1 MDRGEGDGAVT
12 PGMMLPDS
20 VAVLPELIVAI
31 GACALLLVELVLP
44 KPMRVRL
51 AYLSLIIIGAAAA
64 ATVALATEQAEVFGG
79 MFILDP
85 FSSYF
90 KLLLYLATALTILL
104 SIRYLEIE
112 RIHLGEYYAFLLFA
126 TCGLMVMVSS
136 GDLIMIFLGLELA
149 SVSLYI
155 LVGLNRVEPRPVEA
169 SAKYFVL
176 GSLSAAIF
184 LYGMSLLFGATGTTH
199 LASAAT
205 ALAHGHGGPVLLMA
219 MIFLL
224 AGFGFKVAVVPFHM
238 WTPDVYE
245 GAPTSVTAY
254 MSVAVKAATFAIFLR
269 VFLEVFG
276 LVKPHWTA
284 WLIGLSLATMLVGN
298 LAAIVQQNIKRML
311 AYSSIAHAGYAMLG
325 LIVGGPLGTMSLMLY
340 MAIYTV
346 MNLGAFGVV
355 ILMRRAGV
363 RGEQISDLSGLA
375 KEQPAAAL
383 AMLIF
388 MFSLAGIP
396 PTAGFVAKLYL
407 FMAAVNAGLV
417 WLAVVA
423 ILLSAVSAYY
433 YLRVVMVMY
442 MKEPSGPIEL
452 AWSPSAVTALA
463 VMLVVTLAI
472 GFYPAPLVNY
482 AQDAILRFSLHP

>member
-1 MDRGEGDGAVT
+1 MSGD
-12 PGMMLPDS
+12 LS
-20 VAVLPELIVAI
+20 VVLPELIVSI
-31 GACALLLVELVLP
+31 GACLLLLVDLMLP
-44 KPMRVRL
+44 HPSRAWL
-51 AYLSLIIIGAAAA
+51 AYLGLLIVGAAGA
-64 ATVALATEQAEVFGG
+64 ATIMLGAGRIEAFGG
-79 MFILDP
+79 LFILDP

-112 RIHLGEYYAFLLFA
+112 RIHLGEYYAFLLLA

-136 GDLIMIFLGLELA
+136 GDLLPIFLGLELA
-149 SVSLYI
+149 AVSLYS
-155 LVGLNRVEPRPVEA
+155 LAGLNRHDARPIEA

-184 LYGMSLLFGATGTTH
+184 LFGMSLLFGATGTTQ
-199 LASAAT
+199 LEKAAT
-205 ALAHGHGGPVLLMA
+205 ALAHGHGGPMVWLG

-224 AGFGFKVAVVPFHM
+224 AGFGFKAAVVPFHM

-254 MSVAVKAATFAIFLR
+254 MSVAMKTATFAVFMR

-276 LVKPHWTA
+276 PIKPQWTA
-284 WLIGLSLATMLVGN
+284 WLIGLSLATMVVGN

-311 AYSSIAHAGYAMLG
+311 AYSSIAHAGYAMIG
-325 LIVGGPLGTMSLMLY
+325 LIVGGELGMMSLMLY

-363 RGEQISDLSGLA
+363 QGEQIGDLAGLA

-388 MFSLAGIP
+388 MFSLAGLP
-396 PTAGFVAKLYL
+396 PTAGFVAKFYL
-407 FMAAVNAGLV
+407 FMAAVDAGLA
-417 WLAVVA
+417 WLAVASV
-423 ILLSAVSAYY
+423 LLSAVSAYY

-452 AWSPSAVTALA
+452 AWSPSAVTALVVILA
-463 VMLVVTLAI
+463 VTLLI
-472 GFYPAPLVNY
+472 GLYPSPLVSY
-482 AQDAILRFSLHP
+482 TQDAVLRLSAHP

>member
-1 MDRGEGDGAVT
+1 MT
-12 PGMMLPDS
+12 PS
-20 VAVLPELIVAI
+20 VMAADVAAILPELMIAV
-31 GACALLLVELVLP
+31 GACAILLIELALP
-44 KPMRVRL
+44 KSARVWL
-51 AYLSLIIIGAAAA
+51 AYLSLVIIGTAGA
-64 ATVALATEQAEVFGG
+64 ATIGLAAEHVEAFGG
-79 MFILDP
+79 LFILDP

-112 RIHLGEYYAFLLFA
+112 RIHFGEYYAFLLLA

-136 GDLIMIFLGLELA
+136 GDLITIFLGLELA
-149 SVSLYI
+149 AVSLYI
-155 LVGLNRVEPRPVEA
+155 LVGLNRRELRPIEA

-184 LYGMSLLFGATGTTH
+184 LYGMSLLFGATGTTQ
-199 LASAAT
+199 LTAAAT
-205 ALAHGHGGPVLLMA
+205 ALARGHGGPVLLMA

-224 AGFGFKVAVVPFHM
+224 VGFGFKAAVVPFHM

-254 MSVAVKAATFAIFLR
+254 MSVTMKAATFAVFLR

-276 LVKPHWTA
+276 PIKPHWSS
-284 WLIGLSLATMLVGN
+284 WLIGLALATMVLGN
-298 LAAIVQQNIKRML
+298 LAAIAQQNIKRML
-311 AYSSIAHAGYAMLG
+311 AYSSIAHAGYAMIG
-325 LIVGGPLGTMSLMLY
+325 LIVGGGLGTMSLMLY
-340 MAIYTV
+340 LAIYTV

-363 RGEQISDLSGLA
+363 PGEQIGDLAGLA

-383 AMLIF
+383 AMLVF

-396 PTAGFVAKLYL
+396 PTAGFVAKFYL
-407 FMAAVNAGLV
+407 FMAAVDAGLA
-417 WLAVVA
+417 WLAVAGV
-423 ILLSAVSAYY
+423 LLSAVSAYY

-442 MKEPSGPIEL
+442 MKEPTGPIKL
-452 AWSPSAVTALA
+452 AWSPSAVTALV
-463 VMLVVTLAI
+463 VMLAATLAI
-472 GFYPAPLVNY
+472 GLYPSPLVNY
-482 AQDAILRFSLHP
+482 TQDAILRLSGHP

>member
-1 MDRGEGDGAVT
+1 MT
-12 PGMMLPDS
+12 PEVMS
-20 VAVLPELIVAI
+20 VDVAAILPELIIAA
-31 GACALLLVELVLP
+31 GACAILLIDLVLP
-44 KPMRVRL
+44 RSARSWL
-51 AYLSLIIIGAAAA
+51 AYLSLVIIGTACA
-64 ATVALATEQAEVFGG
+64 ATISVSTEHVEAFGG
-79 MFILDP
+79 LFLLDP

-112 RIHLGEYYAFLLFA
+112 RIHVGEYYAFLLFA

-136 GDLIMIFLGLELA
+136 GDLITIFLGLELA
-149 SVSLYI
+149 AVSLYI
-155 LVGLNRVEPRPVEA
+155 LVGLNRHELRPIEA

-184 LYGMSLLFGATGTTH
+184 LYGMSLLFGVMGTTQ
-199 LASAAT
+199 LGAAAT
-205 ALAHGHGGPVLLMA
+205 ALAGDRGSPVLMMA

-224 AGFGFKVAVVPFHM
+224 VGFGFKVAVVPFHM

-254 MSVAVKAATFAIFLR
+254 MSVAMKAATFAVFLR
-269 VFLEVFG
+269 VFLEVFWPI
-276 LVKPHWTA
+276 KPHWTA
-284 WLIGLSLATMLVGN
+284 WLIGLALATMLLGN
-298 LAAIVQQNIKRML
+298 LAAIAQQNIKRML
-311 AYSSIAHAGYAMLG
+311 AYSSIAHAGYAMIG
-325 LIVGGPLGTMSLMLY
+325 LIVGGDLGTMSLMLY

-363 RGEQISDLSGLA
+363 AGEQISDLSGLA

-396 PTAGFVAKLYL
+396 PTAGFVAKFYL

-417 WLAVVA
+417 WLAVAGV
-423 ILLSAVSAYY
+423 LLSAVSAYY
-433 YLRVVMVMY
+433 YLRVVMTMY
-442 MKEPSGPIEL
+442 MKEPTGPIVL
-452 AWSPSAVTALA
+452 AWSPPAVAAL
-463 VMLVVTLAI
+463 VVILVVTVAI
-472 GFYPAPLVNY
+472 GIYPSPLVNY
-482 AQDAILRFSLHP
+482 TQDAILRLTTHP

>member
-1 MDRGEGDGAVT
+1 MT
-12 PGMMLPDS
+12 PPVMPAD
-20 VAVLPELIVAI
+20 VAAILPELIIAV
-31 GACALLLVELVLP
+31 GACAILLVDLVLP
-44 KPMRVRL
+44 TSARVWL
-51 AYLSLIIIGAAAA
+51 AYLSLIIIGTVGA
-64 ATVALATEQAEVFGG
+64 ATISLADEHVEAFGG
-79 MFILDP
+79 LFILDP

-90 KLLLYLATALTILL
+90 KLVLYLATALTILL

-126 TCGLMVMVSS
+126 TCGLMLMVSS
-136 GDLIMIFLGLELA
+136 GDLITIFLGLELA
-149 SVSLYI
+149 AISLYI
-155 LVGLNRVEPRPVEA
+155 LVGLNRHELRPIEA

-184 LYGMSLLFGATGTTH
+184 LYGMSLLFGATGTTQ
-199 LASAAT
+199 LGAAAT
-205 ALAHGHGGPVLLMA
+205 ALASGHGGAVLLIA
-219 MIFLL
+219 MVFLL
-224 AGFGFKVAVVPFHM
+224 VGFGFKVAAVPFHM

-254 MSVAVKAATFAIFLR
+254 MSVAMKAATFAVFLR

-276 LVKPHWTA
+276 LFKPHWSA
-284 WLIGLSLATMLVGN
+284 WLIGLALATMLLGN

-311 AYSSIAHAGYAMLG
+311 AYSSIAHAGYAMIG
-325 LIVGGPLGTMSLMLY
+325 LIVGGELGTMSLMLY

-363 RGEQISDLSGLA
+363 AGEQISDLSGLA

-396 PTAGFVAKLYL
+396 PTAGFVAKFYL
-407 FMAAVNAGLV
+407 FMAAVNSGLA
-417 WLAVVA
+417 WLAVAGV
-423 ILLSAVSAYY
+423 LLSAVSAYY

-442 MKEPSGPIEL
+442 MKEPAGPIEL
-452 AWSPSAVTALA
+452 AWSPSAVTALV
-463 VMLVVTLAI
+463 VMLVVTLAV
-472 GFYPAPLVNY
+472 GLYPAPLINY
-482 AQDAILRFSLHP
+482 TQDAILRLTIHP

>member
-1 MDRGEGDGAVT
+1 MT
-12 PGMMLPDS
+12 PTVMPSD
-20 VAVLPELIVAI
+20 VAAVLPELMMAI
-31 GACALLLVELVLP
+31 GACAILLVDLVLP
-44 KPMRVRL
+44 KSARVWL
-51 AYLSLIIIGAAAA
+51 AYLSLLIIGTAGA
-64 ATVALATEQAEVFGG
+64 ATIGLAAEHHEAFGG
-79 MFILDP
+79 LFILDP

-136 GDLIMIFLGLELA
+136 GDLITIFLGLELA
-149 SVSLYI
+149 AVSLYI
-155 LVGLNRVEPRPVEA
+155 LVGLNRHELRPIEA

-184 LYGMSLLFGATGTTH
+184 LYGMSLLFGVTGTTQ
-199 LASAAT
+199 LGAAAA
-205 ALAHGHGGPVLLMA
+205 ALAGGRGGAVLLMA

-224 AGFGFKVAVVPFHM
+224 VGFGFKVAAVPFHM

-254 MSVAVKAATFAIFLR
+254 MSVAMKAATFAVFLR

-276 LVKPHWTA
+276 LFKPHWSA
-284 WLIGLSLATMLVGN
+284 WLIGLALATMLLGN
-298 LAAIVQQNIKRML
+298 LAAIAQQNIKRML
-311 AYSSIAHAGYAMLG
+311 AYSSIAHAGYAMIG
-325 LIVGGPLGTMSLMLY
+325 LIVGGELGTMSLMLY

-363 RGEQISDLSGLA
+363 AGEQISDLSGLA

-388 MFSLAGIP
+388 MFSLAGLP
-396 PTAGFVAKLYL
+396 PTAGFVAKFYL
-407 FMAAVNAGLV
+407 FMAAVDAGLA
-417 WLAVVA
+417 WLAVAGV
-423 ILLSAVSAYY
+423 LLSAVSAYY

-442 MKEPSGPIEL
+442 MKEPAGPIEL
-452 AWSPSAVTALA
+452 AWSPSAVTAMV
-463 VMLVVTLAI
+463 VMLVVTVAI
-472 GFYPAPLVNY
+472 GLYPAPLVDY
-482 AQDAILRFSLHP
+482 AQDAIVHLAGRP

>member
-1 MDRGEGDGAVT
+1 MTTQVMSAD
-12 PGMMLPDS
+12 
-20 VAVLPELIVAI
+20 VAAILPELIIAV
-31 GACALLLVELVLP
+31 GACAILLIDLVLP
-44 KPMRVRL
+44 RTARGWL
-51 AYLSLIIIGAAAA
+51 AYLSLVFIGTAGAA
-64 ATVALATEQAEVFGG
+64 TMSLSAEHVEAFSGL
-79 MFILDP
+79 FLLDP

-90 KLLLYLATALTILL
+90 KVLLYLATALTVLL

-112 RIHLGEYYAFLLFA
+112 RIHVGEYYAFLLFA

-136 GDLIMIFLGLELA
+136 GDLITIFLGLELA

-155 LVGLNRVEPRPVEA
+155 LVGLNRHDLRPIEA

-184 LYGMSLLFGATGTTH
+184 LYGMSLLFGVMGTTQ
-199 LASAAT
+199 LGAAAT
-205 ALAHGHGGPVLLMA
+205 ALAGDRESPLLMMA
-219 MIFLL
+219 MILL
-224 AGFGFKVAVVPFHM
+224 LVGFGFKVAVVPFHM

-254 MSVAVKAATFAIFLR
+254 MSVAMKAATFAVFLR
-269 VFLEVFG
+269 VFLEVFWP
-276 LVKPHWTA
+276 VKSHWMA
-284 WLIGLSLATMLVGN
+284 WLIGLALATMLLGN
-298 LAAIVQQNIKRML
+298 LAAIAQQNIKRML
-311 AYSSIAHAGYAMLG
+311 AYSSIAHAGYAMIG
-325 LIVGGPLGTMSLMLY
+325 LIVGGDLGTLSLMLY

-363 RGEQISDLSGLA
+363 AGEQISDLSGLA

-396 PTAGFVAKLYL
+396 PTAGFVAKFYL

-417 WLAVVA
+417 WLAVAGV
-423 ILLSAVSAYY
+423 LLSAVSAYY
-433 YLRVVMVMY
+433 YLRVVMIMY
-442 MKEPSGPIEL
+442 MKEPTGPIVL
-452 AWSPSAVTALA
+452 AWSPPAVAAL
-463 VMLVVTLAI
+463 VVILVVTVVI
-472 GFYPAPLVNY
+472 GVYPSPLVNY
-482 AQDAILRFSLHP
+482 TQDAILRLSTLP